1 MSLVIIFPNCLYT
14 NKVLRFTLKKFS
26 NLKKNSQNIRY
37 SGVNCALGPSKSIR
51 YNRDFVIAGFVSTCS
66 TVILP
71 GFQMLFV
78 ITGSSLQRDSL

>member
-1 MSLVIIFPNCLYT
+1 MFGLSAIHVSSCRFYL
-14 NKVLRFTLKKFS
+14 LRATG
-26 NLKKNSQNIRY
+26 QNIRY

-51 YNRDFVIAGFVSTCS
+51 YSGDFVIAGLVITGFVSTYF

-78 ITGSSLQRDSL
+78 ITGSSL